1 MPYLDRD
8 VGQVCFF
15 FKVVIVLLSSCPFI
29 KYIPFTL
36 LMYGLLIEAVNGITI
51 ILGVQ
56 VVL

>member
-1 MPYLDRD
+1 MPYLGLLNRD

-51 ILGVQ
+51 IL
-56 VVL
+56 